1 MTIISEQ
8 GGKDHNNLA
17 GWRSELKNRVEMIV
31 IKVDDGIKLSGWSN
45 SIRT

>member
-17 GWRSELKNRVEMIV
+17 GWRSGLKNRVEMIA
-31 IKVDDGIKLSGWSN
+31 IKVDGIKLSGWSN